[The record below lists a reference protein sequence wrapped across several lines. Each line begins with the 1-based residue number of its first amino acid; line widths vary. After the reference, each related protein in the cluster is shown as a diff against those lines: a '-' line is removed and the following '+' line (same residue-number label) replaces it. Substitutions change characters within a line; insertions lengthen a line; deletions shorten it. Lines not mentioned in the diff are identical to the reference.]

1 MNYYRIL
8 MTISLSSLLYVQI
21 ANAQETNTKN
31 TNTSSG
37 KAAESIVDYNFY
49 LVPTT
54 GDKKI
59 FYDAVTGH
67 IVNNKGIQDFYSIPT
82 VETKWL
88 SAILESEANWHER
101 LQKLEQDYRK
111 SFQKRA
117 QLRSGQNDRSV
128 RIENYTTAIANIENE
143 IAEIRRQIVQIN
155 VDQQVY
161 INGLREMPVTN
172 LVAIKTLYTPDL
184 MNNKNKLDV
193 LNSSIFKS
201 IEEPVLGHVS
211 STYGNSMNIP
221 FQAGHIQITYLYPEN
236 ITHFDS
242 QANELV
248 YLFLRVE
255 AYPFSAGIS
264 NGDNAVTRGVNVKV
278 ITDIDQ
284 IKTYL
289 KTENVGDKRLL
300 DWLTKESN
308 YQNVSNGHLLNTILG
323 KLDDFRIFRNGLK
336 QSISELTSKATNLA
350 KKRDSLTGSGEEE
363 KIESEYKRA
372 KNLYHQFYAKRKVLT
387 HEKYTLENDVM
398 FSRFFMEA
406 NASKKSANSKQMV
419 DSNIAANIPI
429 SGRPLKDIFADILTN
444 ANQKRKLDLKNYRE
458 RIYSSN
464 EEQTQL
470 IQGELEWEVKN
481 EEFSIL
487 KLTRGNVGSRSH
499 FVVHLAKRTQLLSKP
514 GFPSPK
520 KGVCKSTLLFKRG
533 KDIMRNSSKKNLG
546 ELVKCLRKFPQQ
558 LIQITGHTDPLK
570 PNYGEGSKYSNVT
583 LGLKR
588 AEKTMAALVKLDFN
602 QGRFVVISKGAK
614 EPVAS
619 GKKER
624 DSGKNRR
631 VEVLSKPKFEN
642 Y

>member
-161 INGLREMPVTN
+161 INGLSVMPITS